1 MVEIRYKRMI
11 IYIFLIILVLL
22 QFRMA
27 AKQGY
32 VLLPMELT
40 IAFLFFI
47 WERKKILLFRKQ
59 DPLNIWIFFLIYSLV
74 VSVLI
79 DLTDYSAYKGM
90 IYRCVGMTIM
100 VYFISLYTTHK
111 DILIEARNVG
121 GVFAIL
127 GTIECLTKQ
136 SIFLQFI
143 TVESRQ
149 LMSAQL
155 GTSAARVRLIF
166 IHPIICAVFIVFF
179 WLCLLYRPYKIK
191 ILNYVIG
198 VLLILSIL
206 GTQSRSS
213 WISFMCV
220 TMIVFGK
227 RVWKQHFTL
236 NDICGWILLSAIF
249 TFFIFISWEKV
260 FSAVSVW
267 WGRWIDGLNV
277 TNAANFNR
285 LTMIKMGINDWK
297 EAGII
302 AKLFGRG
309 ATYALDYLKQHSI
322 RGWNIAVDNQYLTIL
337 MNFGLVGEAIFTF
350 LGIKISV
357 ITLKTKNTH
366 IEFWGLVCISMFIS
380 SFFYEML
387 SWTMV
392 TMLFSFALCM
402 LNKEMANRNYYKIGN
417 TMQ

>member
-1 MVEIRYKRMI
+1 MLKIKYKEII
-11 IYIFLIILVLL
+11 IYIFLILLVLL

-32 VLLPMELT
+32 ILLPAELA

-47 WERKKILLFRKQ
+47 WEKKEIIFFSKF
-59 DPLNIWIFFLIYSLV
+59 DPLSIWILFLIYSLM

-79 DLTDYSAYKGM
+79 DLTNPSVYKSM
-90 IYRCVGMTIM
+90 LYRCVGMTIM
-100 VYFISLYTTHK
+100 VYFISLYTKYEDT
-111 DILIEARNVG
+111 LMVARNIG

-127 GTIECLTKQ
+127 GTIEYLTKQ
-136 SIFLQFI
+136 SIFLRYI

-149 LMSAQL
+149 LMVAQL
-155 GTSAARVRLIF
+155 GSSAARVRLIF
-166 IHPIICAVFIVFF
+166 IHPIICAVFMVFF
-179 WLCLLYRPYKIK
+179 WLCLIYRPFRIK
-191 ILNYVIG
+191 ILNIVIG
-198 VLLILSIL
+198 VLLIVSIL

-213 WISFMCV
+213 WIAFMCV
-220 TMIVFGK
+220 TLIAICK
-227 RVWKQHFTL
+227 RVRKRHFTL
-236 NDICGWILLSAIF
+236 NDICRGILLATIC
-249 TFFIFISWEKV
+249 ILLILIRWEKMY
-260 FSAVSVW
+260 SAFSVW
-267 WGRWIDGLNV
+267 WGRWTAGLNI

-285 LTMIKMGINDWK
+285 LTMIKIGINDWK

-302 AKLFGRG
+302 SKLFGRG
-309 ATYALDYLKQHSI
+309 ATYALDYLKRHTI
-322 RGWNIAVDNQYLTIL
+322 RGWNTAVDNQYLTIL
-337 MNFGLVGEAIFTF
+337 MNFGLVGEAIFTL

-357 ITLKTKNTH
+357 LTLKTKDAH